1 MKILEI
7 ITFLGSGGAERFI
20 VDLSNELSKNNDVY
34 LMTLLD
40 DTKDTEV
47 RNFYKFDITSSVK
60 YLNVGLPNG
69 LSIRSQIT
77 VLKAINRVNPD
88 VIHFHMIPTIKYST
102 LACILLSRKYK
113 MYLTIHSD
121 LHNGYDKG
129 FAKILF
135 KTLASSD
142 RLKLVCLSEKNF
154 KDFSSYYPNAEIKCI
169 TNGRASINPTVHFE
183 TVKTEIKSFRS
194 TADSFLFMHIARFNK
209 EKNQNLLIN
218 AFNELCQER
227 KVDLLI
233 IGSGF
238 DSDEGTR
245 LRLKAN
251 KDHIHFLGT
260 RKNISDYILNA
271 DIFCLSSDYEGM
283 PITLLEASLAGVP
296 AVCTPVCGAVDIIQ
310 DGVNGFLSKSH
321 NLEDYKDALKK
332 ALDNYDAIKAN
343 AMKMKE
349 NNPYTIAECARRY
362 VDFFN
367 K

>member
-20 VDLSNELSKNNDVY
+20 VDLSNELSKSNDVY

-40 DTKDTEV
+40 DTKDTKV
-47 RNFYKFDITSSVK
+47 RNFYKSDITSNVK

-69 LSIRSQIT
+69 LSVRSQLL
-77 VLKAINRVNPD
+77 VLKAINSVNPD
-88 VIHFHMIPTIKYST
+88 VIHFHMIPTVKYSA
-102 LACILLSRKYK
+102 LACMLLSGKYK

-121 LHNGYDKG
+121 LHNGYNKG
-129 FAKILF
+129 FAKVLF

-154 KDFSSYYPNAEIKCI
+154 KDFTSYYPKAEIKCI
-169 TNGRASINPTVHFE
+169 TNGRAPITPTEHFE
-183 TVKTEIKSFRS
+183 AVKTEIKSFRS
-194 TADSFLFMHIARFNK
+194 TADSFLFMHIARFNRQ
-209 EKNQNLLIN
+209 KNQNLLIN

-233 IGSGF
+233 IGDGF
-238 DSDEGTR
+238 DSNEGAQ
-245 LRLKAN
+245 LRSKAN
-251 KDHIHFLGT
+251 KNHIHFLGT
-260 RKNISDYILNA
+260 RKNISDYILNT

-296 AVCTPVCGAVDIIQ
+296 AVCTPVCGAVDIIRNRE
-310 DGVNGFLSKSH
+310 NGIISKSH
-321 NLEDYKDALKK
+321 NLEDYKEALKE
-332 ALDNYDAIKAN
+332 AMDNYDTIKAN

-349 NNPYTIAECARRY
+349 NNPYTIGECARKY
-362 VDFFN
+362 MDFFN
-367 K
+367 E